1 MKFAWMTSQNYHM
14 MNAQD
19 SEYRPMN
26 EDKVAAFWA
35 LNVKYREAFAGT
47 PI

>member
-1 MKFAWMTSQNYHM
+1 MKFAWMTAQNYHM
-14 MNAQD
+14 MNSKD
-19 SEYRPMN
+19 LEYRPMN
-26 EDKVAAFWA
+26 HEKVAAFWA